1 VTISVTA
8 DAAFAPPRNQIDVSV
23 PAGNVMTSVNV
34 WRNDSFGRTLVRSQP
49 SAGFESRT
57 VYDYECP
64 YGQNVTYDWAAEYY
78 DPTDVTTTFSEP
90 FSSWPGSWTGDTGS
104 GGVAS
109 NRLTLTAS
117 PGRVTRAGLSAAWDV
132 LKVASF
138 SQVGSASAI
147 LSIFGASSNFAI
159 GISLGSSV
167 LWYGIPPS
175 IFAPTLTTATTI
187 DASQPITVTRTAS
200 GYLISGT
207 GGTATVTAT
216 VPATVTSFDFTVGL
230 GTSGTIGAITLETLD
245 SPLTDLAET
254 SSAVNLNPADAWL
267 IAPQAPALSVPL
279 SNSDQQATGI
289 RELNAVNNGSNTTI
303 HRILATPTPITT
315 TTGNRQ
321 SDTLGMTL
329 YTHTSDERQ
338 AVRALLAPDTP
349 ILINVP
355 TSWDL
360 DLAYGFYQVGDV
372 SESRPYTLGGVPM
385 RDFTLPLTQVRSPEV
400 DVENPGWSYAQVATV
415 WATYTAVLGGYS
427 TYADLAADNRL

>member
-1 VTISVTA
+1 MTITVTA
-8 DAAFAPPRNQIDVSV
+8 DAAFSPPRNEIAVSV
-23 PAGNVMTSVNV
+23 PTGNVMTSVSV
-34 WRNDSFGRTLVRSQP
+34 WRNDSFGRSLVRSQP

-78 DPTDVTTTFSEP
+78 DPLDVTTTFSEP
-90 FSSWPGSWTGDTGS
+90 FSSWPGAWTGDTGDGS
-104 GGVAS
+104 VAS
-109 NRLTLTAS
+109 NRLTLA
-117 PGRVTRAGLSAAWDV
+117 GAAATR
-132 LKVASF
+132 
-138 SQVGSASAI
+138 
-147 LSIFGASSNFAI
+147 
-159 GISLGSSV
+159 
-167 LWYGIPPS
+167 
-175 IFAPTLTTATTI
+175 
-187 DASQPITVTRTAS
+187 TVTRSLSSVAWDRIDIERLSASDATARLSFTLGSTVFTLGLNSSATDVSWGFS
-200 GYLISGT
+200 GAAPNATSLSGLDPLTITRESGGIVLSNSGGSVSISGT
-207 GGTATVTAT
+207 FGNATLISFSRTVVVSTPSAVLGALTLVT
-216 VPATVTSFDFTVGL
+216 F
-230 GTSGTIGAITLETLD
+230 D
-245 SPLTDLAET
+245 SPTTDIAET
-254 SSAVNLNPADAWL
+254 SSAVNLNPTDAWL

-279 SNSDQQATGI
+279 SNSDQQAAGI

-385 RDFTLPLTQVRSPEV
+385 RDFTLPLTRVRSPEV

-415 WATYTAVLGGYS
+415 WATYTEVLGGYS